1 MTRRSNAGWTLI
13 ELLIVLVIIALLATI
28 VIPHLS
34 GTRDKA
40 LVATMQ
46 TDLRNLLAQEE
57 IWKLDSGSYTTSLPP
72 VVWSPSPG
80 VSAPTIALTGDGWTA
95 SVTHI
100 SSLKTCVI
108 FVGSTSLAPAT
119 KEGVAACGP

>member
-1 MTRRSNAGWTLI
+1 MRRHATAGWTLI

-57 IWKLDSGSYTTSLPP
+57 IWKLDSGSYATSLPA

-80 VSAPTIALTGDGWTA
+80 VSSPTITLTGDGWTA
-95 SVTHI
+95 TLGHV
-100 SSLKTCVI
+100 SSLKHCSI

-119 KEGVAACGP
+119 KEGVAACAP

>member
-1 MTRRSNAGWTLI
+1 MRRASAGYTLV
-13 ELLIVLVIIALLATI
+13 ELLIVVVIIALLATI

-34 GTRDKA
+34 STRDKA

-57 IWKLDSGSYTTSLPP
+57 IWKLDSGTYTTNLPAS
-72 VVWSPSPG
+72 VWSPSPG
-80 VSAPTIALTGDGWTA
+80 VSPPAITLTGDGWTA

-100 SSLKTCVI
+100 SSLRTCAI
-108 FVGSTSLAPAT
+108 FVGSTSLAPAV
-119 KEGVAACGP
+119 KEGVANCTP